1 MNNKYMFDDAY
12 QNFVLLVFLFMMGM
26 IIGWVIEIFYRH
38 FKDKKGKWINP
49 GFCVGPWLPVY
60 GFGLTIVYLIT
71 WVEYILPQDN
81 EVVNKILL
89 FIVMSICMTI
99 VELIAGIIMK
109 KVFNMKLW
117 DYSKEWL
124 NYKGLICP
132 KYSFFW
138 MLLAAVY
145 YFFIH
150 YRIYSSLDWLSKNFA
165 FSFIVGFLFAI
176 FLVDVIYS
184 GNIITKLKKYAKDE
198 GIIYA
203 LEDAKDRIRRG
214 KAISDAKVAFFLFPQ
229 RQELTKDVIK
239 ENQIK

>member
-1 MNNKYMFDDAY
+1 MNNKYMMDDPY
-12 QNFVLLVFLFMMGM
+12 QNFVLLVFLFMIGM
-26 IIGWVIEIFYRH
+26 VIGWIIEVFYRH
-38 FKDKKGKWINP
+38 FKDPKSRWVNP

-60 GFGLTIVYLIT
+60 GFGLTIIYLIT
-71 WVEYILPQDN
+71 WIEYVLPQDN
-81 EVVNKILL
+81 QILNKISL
-89 FIVMSICMTI
+89 FMVMSICMTI
-99 VELIAGIIMK
+99 VELIAGLIMK
-109 KVFNMKLW
+109 KVFHMELW

-145 YFFIH
+145 YFLIH
-150 YRIYSSLDWLSKNFA
+150 YRIYNSLDWLSKNFA
-165 FSFIVGFLFAI
+165 FSFIVGFFFAI

-184 GNIITKLKKYAKDE
+184 GNIINKLKKYAKDE

-203 LEDAKDRIRRG
+203 LEDVKDKIRRE

-239 ENQIK
+239 ENK